1 MKPQIVVY
9 GGAFNPPTIAHQAI
23 LQECV
28 KYAEAHET
36 EVWLLPSGERRD
48 KHINATRETRLQY
61 IDAMI
66 ADVDNPNSVPMKI
79 LTSELDRPVNVET
92 YDTLTELNS
101 LYPEYE
107 FVWVFGADSTQTML
121 DWKEGQWLMDN
132 VSMLLIERP
141 GSVVNPAVKN
151 WEPLKVPSLDV
162 SSTQLRSLLAEGK
175 DFRHMVTTSVHQL
188 LMQTTALS

>member
-1 MKPQIVVY
+1 MKPEIVVY

-28 KYAEAHET
+28 KYAEAHNAEI
-36 EVWLLPSGERRD
+36 WLLPSGDRRD

-66 ADVDNPNSVPMKI
+66 NDADNPTNVPMKV

-92 YDTLTELNS
+92 YDTLTELNT
-101 LYPEYE
+101 LYPEYK

-141 GSVVNPAVKN
+141 GSVVNPAVKD
-151 WEPLKVPSLDV
+151 WQPLTVPSLDV
-162 SSTQLRSLLAEGK
+162 SSTQLRQLLADGA
-175 DFRHMVTTSVHQL
+175 DFRHMVSTSVHKL
-188 LMQTTALS
+188 LA